1 MSAEREPD
9 MADAVQMAF
18 NPEGVMVPIGEI
30 LPVRTVRPEMR
41 KGQQY
46 QRLFASIRELGV
58 IEPLIIFPQDSSGGR
73 ARRYTLLDG
82 HFRLD
87 VLKEL
92 GRTEAFCLIAK
103 DDEGFTYNHKVNR
116 MAPIQEHFMILRAL
130 DNGVTEERIA
140 ATLSVDVKSIRIKRD
155 LLTGICPEAVVLLKD
170 KNVTTK
176 GLRELKRAVPMR
188 QIEMAELMV
197 AANNF
202 STDYAMCLLAA
213 TPEKDLIDT
222 DKNKVLPGMKP
233 EDIAR
238 MEREMELLGRDFLM
252 IEESHGK
259 NTLNLVLAVA
269 YLRKLLDHAGV
280 VKYLSQRYPDIL
292 GELQKLAESP
302 DLKSAS

>member
-1 MSAEREPD
+1 MPE
-9 MADAVQMAF
+9 AVKMAF
-18 NPEGVMVPIGEI
+18 DPKGMMVPIGQI
-30 LPVRTVRPEMR
+30 LPVRTVSPEKR

-46 QRLFASIRELGV
+46 LRLFASIREIGV
-58 IEPLIIFPQDSSGGR
+58 IEPLIIYPQEMAGGGE
-73 ARRYTLLDG
+73 RRYTLLDG

-92 GRTEAFCLIAK
+92 GRTEAFCLIGK
-103 DDEGFTYNHKVNR
+103 DDEAFTYNHKVNR

-130 DNGVTEERIA
+130 EQGVAEERIA
-140 ATLSVDVKSIRIKRD
+140 ATLSVDVKAIRLKRD
-155 LLTGICPEAVVLLKD
+155 LLTGICPEAVAMLKD

-176 GLRELKRAVPMR
+176 GLREVKRASPMR

-202 STDYAMCLLAA
+202 STDYAMCLIAA

-222 DKNKVLPGMKP
+222 DKNKVLPGMKAD
-233 EDIAR
+233 DIAR

-269 YLRKLLDHAGV
+269 YLRKILDNANV
-280 VKYLSQRYPDIL
+280 VKYLSQRHPDIL
-292 GELQKLAESP
+292 SEFQKLADAP
-302 DLKSAS
+302 DLKSNS

>member
-1 MSAEREPD
+1 MSAGRGRDVSE
-9 MADAVQMAF
+9 AVKMAF
-18 NPEGVMVPIGEI
+18 DPKGMMVPIGHI
-30 LPVRTVRPEMR
+30 LPVRTVSPEKR

-46 QRLFASIRELGV
+46 LRLFASIREIGV
-58 IEPLIIFPQDSSGGR
+58 IEPLIIYPQTAAGSRES
-73 ARRYTLLDG
+73 RYTLLDG

-103 DDEGFTYNHKVNR
+103 DDEAFTYNHKVNR

-130 DNGVTEERIA
+130 EHGVAEERIA
-140 ATLSVDVKSIRIKRD
+140 ATLSVDVRAIRNKRD
-155 LLTGICPEAVVLLKD
+155 LLTGICAEAVAMLKD
-170 KNVTTK
+170 KNVTAK
-176 GLRELKRAVPMR
+176 GLREVKRATPMR

-202 STDYAMCLLAA
+202 STDYAMCLIAA

-222 DKNKVLPGMKP
+222 DKNKGLPGMKA

-269 YLRKLLDHAGV
+269 YLRKLLDNAGV

-302 DLKSAS
+302 DLKG

>member
-1 MSAEREPD
+1 MSGT
-9 MADAVQMAF
+9 VQMAF
-18 NPEGVMVPIGEI
+18 DPKGMMVPIGHI

-46 QRLFASIRELGV
+46 LRLFASVREIGV
-58 IEPLIIFPQDSSGGR
+58 IEPLIIYPQEAPGGGDL
-73 ARRYTLLDG
+73 RYTLLDG

-92 GRTEAFCLIAK
+92 GRAEAFCLLAK
-103 DDEGFTYNHKVNR
+103 DDEAFTYNHKVNR

-130 DNGVTEERIA
+130 EHGVSEERIA
-140 ATLSVDVKSIRIKRD
+140 ATLSVNVGAIRNKRD
-155 LLTGICPEAVVLLKD
+155 LLIGICAEAVALLKD
-170 KNVTTK
+170 RNVTAK
-176 GLRELKRAVPMR
+176 GLREVKRVAPMR

-197 AANNF
+197 AANNY
-202 STDYAMCLLAA
+202 STDYAMCLVAA
-213 TPEKDLIDT
+213 TPEKDLVDS
-222 DKNKVLPGMKP
+222 DRNKVLTGMKP

-238 MEREMELLGRDFLM
+238 MEREMAVLGRDFLM

-269 YLRKLLDHAGV
+269 YLRKVLDNANV

-292 GELQKLAESP
+292 SEFQKLAELS
-302 DLKSAS
+302 DLKT

>member
-1 MSAEREPD
+1 
-9 MADAVQMAF
+9 MAF
-18 NPEGVMVPIGEI
+18 DPKGMMVPIGQI
-30 LPVRTVRPEMR
+30 LPVRAVSPDKR

-46 QRLFASIRELGV
+46 LRLFASIREIGV
-58 IEPLIIFPQDSSGGR
+58 IEPLIIYPQETPAGGDV
-73 ARRYTLLDG
+73 RYTLLDG

-92 GRTEAFCLIAK
+92 GCTEAFCLVAK
-103 DDEGFTYNHKVNR
+103 DDEAFTYNHKVNR

-130 DNGVTEERIA
+130 EQGVAEERIA
-140 ATLSVDVKSIRIKRD
+140 ATLSVDVRAIRNKRD
-155 LLTGICPEAVVLLKD
+155 LLTGICPEAVAMLKD

-176 GLRELKRAVPMR
+176 GLREVKRAAPMR

-202 STDYAMCLLAA
+202 STDYAMCLIAA

-222 DKNKVLPGMKP
+222 EKNKVVAGMKP

-280 VKYLSQRYPDIL
+280 VKYLSQRHPDIL
-292 GELQKLAESP
+292 TEFQKLADSP
-302 DLKSAS
+302 DLKSTA